1 MLPDPPRR
9 VLIVDRLRDELAA
22 SLGRHRPDL
31 ELRARDRG
39 DIGPDDI
46 AWADAYV
53 GFAPPAIGLDGIAW
67 VHAIGAGV
75 DSFLFRRRFPAST
88 LLTRTTEPFG
98 DRIAEYCLGHALAE
112 TQHHGEF
119 ADAARQRRWEPH
131 LPASLAGARVLVLG
145 TGEVGQGIARTF
157 TALGGEVMG
166 ASRSGGAR
174 APFHRVV
181 SMDALAKEVSA
192 SAWFILAAPLTEQT
206 YHLVG
211 EQVLRAGRGAHLMNV
226 GRGALVEEPAL
237 LDALDR
243 GSIRHATL
251 DVFETEPL
259 PPESPF
265 WTHPKVTVTP
275 HISGPTTVEG
285 AVEGFLAA
293 LTALERGELPAAI
306 VDRTRG
312 Y

>member
-1 MLPDPPRR
+1 MIPDPPRR
-9 VLIVDRLRDELAA
+9 VLIVDRLRDELAV

-46 AWADAYV
+46 AWADAYA

-75 DSFLFRRRFPAST
+75 DSFLFRRLFPDST

-98 DRIAEYCLGHALAE
+98 DRIAEYCLSHALAE
-112 TQHHGEF
+112 TQRHGEL
-119 ADAARQRRWEPH
+119 ADAARRRRWEPL
-131 LPASLAGARVLVLG
+131 LPASLADARVLVLG
-145 TGEVGQGIARTF
+145 TGEVGQGIARGFAAVGSRVT
-157 TALGGEVMG
+157 GV
-166 ASRSGGAR
+166 SRSGAAR
-174 APFHRVV
+174 APFHQVLSV
-181 SMDALAKEVSA
+181 SRLAEGVAA
-192 SAWFILAAPLTEQT
+192 SGWFILAAPLTEAT

-211 EQVLRAGRGAHLMNV
+211 ERVLAAGKGAHWMNV
-226 GRGALVEEPAL
+226 GRGGVVDEAAL

-243 GSIRHATL
+243 GALRHATL

-265 WTHPKVTVTP
+265 WNHPRVTVTP

-285 AVEGFLAA
+285 AAEGFLAA
-293 LTALERGELPAAI
+293 LTALERGQLPAAV

>member
-1 MLPDPPRR
+1 MIPDPPRR

-22 SLGRHRPDL
+22 SLSRQRPDL
-31 ELRARDRG
+31 EFRSRDRG
-39 DIGPDDI
+39 DVGPDDL

-75 DSFLFRRRFPAST
+75 DSFLFRRPFPAGT
-88 LLTRTTEPFG
+88 LLTRATEPFG
-98 DRIAEYCLGHALAE
+98 DRIAEYCLSHALAE
-112 TQHHGEF
+112 TQRHREFGE
-119 ADAARQRRWEPH
+119 AAQERRWEPL
-131 LPASLAGARVLVLG
+131 LPGSLAAARVLILG
-145 TGEVGQGIARTF
+145 TGDVGQGIARAF
-157 TALGGEVMG
+157 IALGADVTGVSHSG
-166 ASRSGGAR
+166 AAR
-174 APFHRVV
+174 APFHRVQSV
-181 SMDALAKEVSA
+181 DRLAEGVAA
-192 SAWFILAAPLTEQT
+192 STWFIVAAPLTEAT

-211 EQVLRAGRGAHLMNV
+211 QRVLRAATGAHLVNV

-243 GSIRHATL
+243 GMLRHATL

-259 PPESPF
+259 PPDSPF
-265 WTHPKVTVTP
+265 WTHPRLTVTP
-275 HISGPTTVEG
+275 HISGPTTVDG

-293 LTALERGELPAAI
+293 LGALERGELPPSA
-306 VDRTRG
+306 VDRNRG

>member
-1 MLPDPPRR
+1 MS
-9 VLIVDRLRDELAA
+9 LR
-22 SLGRHRPDL
+22 RHRPDL

-75 DSFLFRRRFPAST
+75 DSFLFRRLFPSGT

-98 DRIAEYCLGHALAE
+98 DRIAEYCLSHALADA
-112 TQHHGEF
+112 QRHGEL
-119 ADAARQRRWEPH
+119 ADAARRRRWEPL
-131 LPASLAGARVLVLG
+131 LPASLSGTRVLVLG

-157 TALGGEVMG
+157 IALGGEVTG

-174 APFHRVV
+174 APFHRVMPV
-181 SMDALAKEVSA
+181 DGLAEGVSA
-192 SAWFILAAPLTEQT
+192 SEWFILAAPLTEQT
-206 YHLVG
+206 HHLVG
-211 EQVLRAGRGAHLMNV
+211 ERVLRAGRGVHLMNV

-243 GSIRHATL
+243 KAIRHATL

-259 PPESPF
+259 PPESPL

-285 AVEGFLAA
+285 AVEGFLAV
-293 LTALERGELPAAI
+293 LTALERGAVPESV
-306 VDRTRG
+306 VDRVRG

>member
-1 MLPDPPRR
+1 MIPDPPRR
-9 VLIVDRLRDELAA
+9 VLIVDRLRDELASA
-22 SLGRHRPDL
+22 LRRERPDL
-31 ELRARDRG
+31 ELRSRDRG
-39 DIGPDDI
+39 DVGPDDL

-53 GFAPPAIGLDGIAW
+53 GFGPPAAGLDGIAW
-67 VHAIGAGV
+67 VHAIGAGI
-75 DSFLFRRRFPAST
+75 DSFIFRRPFPAGT
-88 LLTRTTEPFG
+88 LLTRATEPFG
-98 DRIAEYCLGHALAE
+98 GRIAEYCLSHALAG
-112 TQHHGEF
+112 TQRHRDLAEASHH
-119 ADAARQRRWEPH
+119 RRWEPL
-131 LPASLAGARVLVLG
+131 LPASLADARVLVLG
-145 TGEVGQGIARTF
+145 TGEVGQGIARAF
-157 TALGGEVMG
+157 IALGGRVTG
-166 ASRSGGAR
+166 VSRSGAAR
-174 APFHRVV
+174 TPFHQVLSV
-181 SMDALAKEVSA
+181 GGLAEGVAA
-192 SAWFILAAPLTEQT
+192 SGWFILAAPLTEAT

-211 EQVLRAGRGAHLMNV
+211 ERVLAAGKGAHLMNV
-226 GRGALVEEPAL
+226 GRGGVVEEAAL

-243 GSIRHATL
+243 GAIRHATL

-293 LTALERGELPAAI
+293 LSALERGEAPASI